1 MVESG
6 WIEAT
11 AHQPDS
17 GDIVPG
23 SRSLWP
29 RLGDNK
35 IVDFILHPA
44 EVRVL
49 GSLLEKDITTPEY
62 YPLTLNALLN
72 ACNQKS
78 NRDPMVSY
86 DEPAVTHALDA
97 LKTKGFVT
105 VVTGAG
111 NRVPK
116 YAHRISDRLN
126 LGRRELALICELM
139 VRGPQTLGELRTH
152 AARMYDFSDLEEVE
166 TCLNGMM
173 ERAVDPLVTRLPR
186 QSGTKEER
194 YAHLLSGEPA
204 PGAPSPSVPAPSASS
219 SEIDRVSRLESEV
232 SALRSE
238 VQALKEQFEKFQK
251 QFE

>member
-1 MVESG
+1 
-6 WIEAT
+6 
-11 AHQPDS
+11 
-17 GDIVPG
+17 
-23 SRSLWP
+23 
-29 RLGDNK
+29 
-35 IVDFILHPA
+35 VDFILRPA

-78 NRDPMVSY
+78 NRDPMASY
-86 DEPAVTHALDA
+86 DEAAVTNALEA
-97 LKTKGFVT
+97 LKARGFVT
-105 VVTGAG
+105 IVTGAG

-126 LGRRELALICELM
+126 LGRRELALMCELM

-152 AARMYDFSDLEEVE
+152 AARMYDFSDLDEVE
-166 TCLNGMM
+166 ACLNGMM
-173 ERAVDPLVTRLPR
+173 ERDGDPLVARLPR
-186 QSGTKEER
+186 QPGTKEER

-204 PGAPSPSVPAPSASS
+204 LVAPADVVVAASSASS
-219 SEIDRVSRLESEV
+219 GTNRMSQLETEV
-232 SALRSE
+232 AALRAE
-238 VQALKEQFEKFQK
+238 VHALKEQFERFQK